1 MRLAETGGDPSQDGC
16 AFHVNGLAPLLDEF
30 KANGLQKELSEFS
43 TERHRMDIQG
53 LPLAPLS
60 AAWWPRWRWSLSP
73 FRDALVVLAGAVPE
87 PSGVAERRQ
96 GPGGPGRGARA
107 TAGTVERITVRGKAL
122 EGNSQGESPD
132 RAVTV
137 YLPPSYAGDQARRFP
152 TVYMLHGA
160 GGSETT
166 FTEVL
171 ARLPQSADRLAG
183 AQGFSEFIVV
193 TPNATQKGSMYSNS
207 PATGDWERFVAED
220 LVGYVDG
227 HYRTLAHRMSRGL
240 AGHDAGGYAAIRIGM
255 KRPDVFANLFVMS
268 ASGDPAALEIDKHAS
283 NLNAYYGIAIDIGLA
298 DTALESSRQLHAAMT
313 TRRGFL
319 TPTRNTTAIT
329 PIACASGSNRA
340 CCRSSRETSR
350 RRPI

>member
-1 MRLAETGGDPSQDGC
+1 VNARVTASVACVLLVIVGSLPAAQRRGG
-16 AFHVNGLAPLLDEF
+16 AP
-30 KANGLQKELSEFS
+30 
-43 TERHRMDIQG
+43 
-53 LPLAPLS
+53 P
-60 AAWWPRWRWSLSP
+60 
-73 FRDALVVLAGAVPE
+73 
-87 PSGVAERRQ
+87 Q

-122 EGNSQGESPD
+122 EGNPQGESPE
-132 RAVTV
+132 RAVTI

-152 TVYMLHGA
+152 TVYLLHGA

-171 ARLPQSADRLAG
+171 ARLPQSADRLSG

-193 TPNATQKGSMYSNS
+193 TPNATQKANMYSNS

-298 DTALESSRQLHAAMT
+298 DTALESSRQLHGAMT
-313 TRRGFL
+313 RAR
-319 TPTRNTTAIT
+319 
-329 PIACASGSNRA
+329 IAHAYEEYDGDRSNRL
-340 CCRSSRETSR
+340 RERIEWNVLPFFARNLAAPANLTSPSAAADR
-350 RRPI
+350 LATAGR